1 MLETVRL
8 LVPAGTLKENFPL
21 RVRQD
26 ADLGVLRGDYAGRD
40 HGFTIIARD
49 HHPRDGD
56 LLLLS

>member
-8 LVPAGTLKENFPL
+8 LVPAGTLKENFPSVS
-21 RVRQD
+21 VRTPT
-26 ADLGVLRGDYAGRD
+26 LGVLRGDYAGRD
-40 HGFTIIARD
+40 HGFSIIARD